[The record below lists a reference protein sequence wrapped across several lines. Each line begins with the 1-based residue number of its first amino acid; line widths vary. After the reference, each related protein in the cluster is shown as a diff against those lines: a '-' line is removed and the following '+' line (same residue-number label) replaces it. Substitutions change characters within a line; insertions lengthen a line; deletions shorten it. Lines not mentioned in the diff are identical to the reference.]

1 MQGLGGYGAWRWI
14 FIIEGIATSV
24 IAAISYFLIPDWPET
39 AKFLTP
45 EERTILLRRLAADA
59 GEAKMTT
66 YNKSAVKRTLKDI
79 KIYLG

>member
-1 MQGLGGYGAWRWI
+1 MGGIGGYSAWRWI

-24 IAAISYFLIPDWPET
+24 IAAISYFFIPDWPET

-45 EERTILLRRLAADA
+45 EEHKVLLRRLASDA
-59 GEAKMTT
+59 PEGGM
-66 YNKSAVKRTLKDI
+66 NKYSKKAVKRIFSDP